1 MKCVELFFVLNIFL
15 YKGFNSISAK
25 IMYMNKAVFFDID
38 DTLYDTSGF
47 AKLAR
52 KAAINVMIDA
62 GLPLSSD
69 EAYKLLREIIKEKG
83 SNYDKHFNILT
94 KQVFGEEKPLLIA
107 LGMITYHN
115 VKFALLRL
123 FPETMPTLIYLKSQ
137 GYHLGVISNGITIK
151 QWEKLIRL
159 GLHHFFDEVIT
170 SEEVGVEKPHE
181 EIFQQALDRMGCK
194 AGNSIMIGNK
204 FTEDILG
211 AINIGMHAIL
221 VNSQLTEE
229 EKRLLEEK
237 NVELEVLPNLQG
249 IKEIL

>member
-1 MKCVELFFVLNIFL
+1 
-15 YKGFNSISAK
+15 
-25 IMYMNKAVFFDID
+25 MNKAVFFDID

-52 KAAINVMIDA
+52 KAAIGIMIDA

-83 SNYDKHFNILT
+83 SNYDKHFNVLT
-94 KQVFGEEKPLLIA
+94 KQVLGREDPRLIA

-123 FPETMPTLIYLKSQ
+123 FPETMSTLIYLKSQ

-159 GLHHFFDEVIT
+159 GLHHFFDEIIT
-170 SEEVGVEKPHE
+170 SEEAGAEKPDE
-181 EIFQQALDRMGCK
+181 RIFQQALDRMGCK
-194 AGNSIMIGNK
+194 AENSIMIGNK
-204 FTEDILG
+204 FSEDILG
-211 AINIGMHAIL
+211 AINIGMDAIL
-221 VNSQLTEE
+221 VNSKLTGEE
-229 EKRLLEEK
+229 ELFLKKRNIK
-237 NVELEVLPNLQG
+237 LEVLPNLQD